1 MLGTYLIPI
10 FFLYYSQVFKTPTNN
25 NNNNNNNNNI
35 TSLVHLQKKML
46 QQAAS
51 KGEHNKE
58 PQIIVQDETIP
69 KPETMIVSVVNK
81 QLIKSE

>member
-1 MLGTYLIPI
+1 
-10 FFLYYSQVFKTPTNN
+10 
-25 NNNNNNNNNI
+25 
-35 TSLVHLQKKML
+35 ML

-58 PQIIVQDETIP
+58 TQIIVQDETIP